1 MTIVRTSSGDLQGY
15 VQDGIHYFKR
25 VPFAAPPVGE
35 LRFVAPQPPVPW
47 DGTLDCTVDGPICPQ
62 NVLPLEGPL
71 AQVMTANQPMDEDCL
86 TLTVTTPAVDGSR
99 PVMVW
104 IHGGAFTGG
113 SGSTPMYDGTS
124 FARDGVVYVSINYR
138 LHALGFLYLDELFE
152 GASSTGNLGI
162 LDQVR
167 ALEWV
172 RDNIAA
178 FGGDPSNVT
187 IFGESA
193 GGMSVGTLMG
203 TSSARGL
210 FRRAVAQSGAG
221 SHNLKAEVAT
231 RVARRA
237 LELLDVAPG
246 DWAALRAAPA
256 QRFVEVSTQL
266 SQEGAALLGGDRN
279 LTMVLLP
286 VVDGVTRD
294 RTAVEA
300 VAGGDAA
307 PVDLLIGTCA
317 EECRLFVWAMPEAV
331 RAIIP
336 IPPPAQWF
344 GATGRSNDDIRKVYS
359 QAHPSLD
366 ELEIDVAVWTDA
378 MFTVPAARLADAQRA
393 HQENVWSYRLSWRSP
408 AADGQLGACHALDI
422 PFVFDR
428 MDLAAFL
435 GDQPPV
441 DLSNEI
447 HGAWVRF
454 ATTGDPN
461 GGGLP
466 PWPRHH
472 PDTRPTM
479 DFDTPI
485 RMIENPD
492 AAVSNLWE
500 GLDSPGLT

>member
-203 TSSARGL
+203 TSSAPVCSGGL
-210 FRRAVAQSGAG
+210 WPNPGPEATTSRPKWRPAWPGGLSSFWTWRREIGPPSAPRRLSGSWKSAPNCPRRAPPSSAVT
-221 SHNLKAEVAT
+221 AT
-231 RVARRA
+231 
-237 LELLDVAPG
+237 
-246 DWAALRAAPA
+246 
-256 QRFVEVSTQL
+256 
-266 SQEGAALLGGDRN
+266 
-279 LTMVLLP
+279 
-286 VVDGVTRD
+286 
-294 RTAVEA
+294 
-300 VAGGDAA
+300 
-307 PVDLLIGTCA
+307 
-317 EECRLFVWAMPEAV
+317 
-331 RAIIP
+331 
-336 IPPPAQWF
+336 
-344 GATGRSNDDIRKVYS
+344 
-359 QAHPSLD
+359 
-366 ELEIDVAVWTDA
+366 
-378 MFTVPAARLADAQRA
+378 
-393 HQENVWSYRLSWRSP
+393 
-408 AADGQLGACHALDI
+408 
-422 PFVFDR
+422 
-428 MDLAAFL
+428 
-435 GDQPPV
+435 
-441 DLSNEI
+441 
-447 HGAWVRF
+447 
-454 ATTGDPN
+454 
-461 GGGLP
+461 
-466 PWPRHH
+466 
-472 PDTRPTM
+472 
-479 DFDTPI
+479 
-485 RMIENPD
+485 
-492 AAVSNLWE
+492 
-500 GLDSPGLT
+500 

>member
-1 MTIVRTSSGDLQGY
+1 M
-15 VQDGIHYFKR
+15 
-25 VPFAAPPVGE
+25 
-35 LRFVAPQPPVPW
+35 
-47 DGTLDCTVDGPICPQ
+47 
-62 NVLPLEGPL
+62 
-71 AQVMTANQPMDEDCL
+71 
-86 TLTVTTPAVDGSR
+86 
-99 PVMVW
+99 
-104 IHGGAFTGG
+104 
-113 SGSTPMYDGTS
+113 
-124 FARDGVVYVSINYR
+124 
-138 LHALGFLYLDELFE
+138 
-152 GASSTGNLGI
+152 
-162 LDQVR
+162 
-167 ALEWV
+167 
-172 RDNIAA
+172 
-178 FGGDPSNVT
+178 
-187 IFGESA
+187 
-193 GGMSVGTLMG
+193 
-203 TSSARGL
+203 
-210 FRRAVAQSGAG
+210 
-221 SHNLKAEVAT
+221 
-231 RVARRA
+231 
-237 LELLDVAPG
+237 
-246 DWAALRAAPA
+246 
-256 QRFVEVSTQL
+256 

-500 GLDSPGLT
+500 GLGSPGLT